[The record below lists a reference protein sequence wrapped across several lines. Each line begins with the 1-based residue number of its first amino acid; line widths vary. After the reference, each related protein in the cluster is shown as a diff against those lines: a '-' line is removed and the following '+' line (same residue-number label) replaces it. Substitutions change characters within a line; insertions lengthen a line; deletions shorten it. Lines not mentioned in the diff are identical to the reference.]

1 MNARTKCK
9 RLKTRVRTL
18 EARLALQQELSGAD
32 DENLRVLTQALE
44 SAVHDGMKLEEEN
57 ELLRDQLEALAFD
70 FMELREV
77 AAEKIET
84 VKNILKK

>member
-9 RLKTRVRTL
+9 RLKARVRTL

-32 DENLRVLTQALE
+32 DENLRVLTQTLE

-57 ELLRDQLEALAFD
+57 AMLRDQLEELAYD
-70 FMELREV
+70 YMELRDA

>member
-44 SAVHDGMKLEEEN
+44 SVVHDGMKLEEEN
-57 ELLRDQLEALAFD
+57 AMLRDQLEELAYD
-70 FMELREV
+70 YMELRDA
-77 AAEKIET
+77 AAEKSET

>member
-9 RLKTRVRTL
+9 RLKARVRTL

-44 SAVHDGMKLEEEN
+44 SVVHDGMKLEEEN
-57 ELLRDQLEALAFD
+57 AMLRDQLEELAYD
-70 FMELREV
+70 YMELRDA
-77 AAEKIET
+77 AAEKSET

>member
-1 MNARTKCK
+1 MNARMKCK
-9 RLKTRVRTL
+9 RLKARVRTL

-44 SAVHDGMKLEEEN
+44 SVVHDGMKLEEEN
-57 ELLRDQLEALAFD
+57 AMLRDQLEELAYD
-70 FMELREV
+70 YMELRDA

>member
-1 MNARTKCK
+1 M
-9 RLKTRVRTL
+9 RTL

-44 SAVHDGMKLEEEN
+44 SVVHDGMKLEEEN
-57 ELLRDQLEALAFD
+57 AMLRDQLEELAYD
-70 FMELREV
+70 YMELRDA

>member
-9 RLKTRVRTL
+9 WLKARVRTL

-57 ELLRDQLEALAFD
+57 ELLRDQIEELSFD
-70 FMELREV
+70 YMELRDMATQKME
-77 AAEKIET
+77 I

>member
-1 MNARTKCK
+1 MNARMKCK
-9 RLKTRVRTL
+9 RFKARVRTL

-44 SAVHDGMKLEEEN
+44 SVVHDGMKLEEEN
-57 ELLRDQLEALAFD
+57 AMLRDQLEELAYD
-70 FMELREV
+70 YMELRDA

>member
-44 SAVHDGMKLEEEN
+44 SAVHDGMKLELEN
-57 ELLRDQLEALAFD
+57 EMLRDQIEELSFD
-70 FMELREV
+70 YMELRDM
-77 AAEKIET
+77 AAQKMEI

>member
-9 RLKTRVRTL
+9 RLKARVRTL

-44 SAVHDGMKLEEEN
+44 SAVHDGMKLELEN
-57 ELLRDQLEALAFD
+57 EMLRDQIEELSLD
-70 FMELREV
+70 YMELRDMV
-77 AAEKIET
+77 AQKMET
-84 VKNILKK
+84 VNNILKK

>member
-1 MNARTKCK
+1 MTARTKCK
-9 RLKTRVRTL
+9 RLKARVRTL

-32 DENLRVLTQALE
+32 DENLRVLTQTLE
-44 SAVHDGMKLEEEN
+44 LAVHDGMKLEEEN
-57 ELLRDQLEALAFD
+57 AMLRDQLEELAYD
-70 FMELREV
+70 YMELRDA

>member
-44 SAVHDGMKLEEEN
+44 SAVHDGMKLELEN
-57 ELLRDQLEALAFD
+57 EMLRDQIEELSFD
-70 FMELREV
+70 YMELRDM
-77 AAEKIET
+77 AAQKMEI
-84 VKNILKK
+84 VINILKK

>member
-9 RLKTRVRTL
+9 RLKVRVRTL
-18 EARLALQQELSGAD
+18 EARLALQKELSGAD

-44 SAVHDGMKLEEEN
+44 SVVHDGMKLEAEN
-57 ELLRDQLEALAFD
+57 AMLRDQLEELAYD
-70 FMELREV
+70 YMELRDA

>member
-9 RLKTRVRTL
+9 WLKTRVRAL

-44 SAVHDGMKLEEEN
+44 SVVHDGMKLEEEN
-57 ELLRDQLEALAFD
+57 AMLRDQLEELAYD
-70 FMELREV
+70 YMELRDMATQKME
-77 AAEKIET
+77 I

>member
-9 RLKTRVRTL
+9 RLKARVRTL

-44 SAVHDGMKLEEEN
+44 SAVHDGMKLELEN
-57 ELLRDQLEALAFD
+57 EMLRDQIEELSFD
-70 FMELREV
+70 YMELRDM
-77 AAEKIET
+77 AAQKMEI

>member
-9 RLKTRVRTL
+9 QLKARVRTL

-44 SAVHDGMKLEEEN
+44 SAVHDGMKLELEN
-57 ELLRDQLEALAFD
+57 EMLRDQIEELSFD
-70 FMELREV
+70 YMELRDM
-77 AAEKIET
+77 AAQKMEI

>member
-9 RLKTRVRTL
+9 RLKARVRTL

-44 SAVHDGMKLEEEN
+44 SVVHDGMKLEEEN
-57 ELLRDQLEALAFD
+57 AMLRDQLEELAYD
-70 FMELREV
+70 YMELRDA

>member
-1 MNARTKCK
+1 MNARMKCK
-9 RLKTRVRTL
+9 QLKTRVRTL
-18 EARLALQQELSGAD
+18 EARLALQQKLSGAD

-57 ELLRDQLEALAFD
+57 ELLRDQIEELSFD
-70 FMELREV
+70 YMELRDMATQKME
-77 AAEKIET
+77 I

>member
-9 RLKTRVRTL
+9 RLKARVRTL

-44 SAVHDGMKLEEEN
+44 NAVHDGMKLEEEN
-57 ELLRDQLEALAFD
+57 AMLRDQLEELAYD
-70 FMELREV
+70 YMELRDA

>member
-44 SAVHDGMKLEEEN
+44 SVVHDGMKLEEEN
-57 ELLRDQLEALAFD
+57 AMLRDQLEELAYD
-70 FMELREV
+70 YMELRDA

-84 VKNILKK
+84 VKNILTK

>member
-9 RLKTRVRTL
+9 RLKVRVRTL

-44 SAVHDGMKLEEEN
+44 SVVHDGMKLEEEN
-57 ELLRDQLEALAFD
+57 AMLRDQLEELAYD
-70 FMELREV
+70 YMELRDA

>member
-9 RLKTRVRTL
+9 RLKARVRTL

-44 SAVHDGMKLEEEN
+44 NAVHDGMKLEEEN
-57 ELLRDQLEALAFD
+57 AMLRDQLEALAFD
-70 FMELREV
+70 FMELSEV
-77 AAEKIET
+77 SAQRVDS
-84 VKNILKK
+84 VKKILKK

>member
-9 RLKTRVRTL
+9 RLKARVRTL

-57 ELLRDQLEALAFD
+57 AMLRDQLEELAYD
-70 FMELREV
+70 YMELRDA

>member
-9 RLKTRVRTL
+9 WLKARVRTL

-44 SAVHDGMKLEEEN
+44 SAVHDGMKLELEN
-57 ELLRDQLEALAFD
+57 EMLRDQIEELSFD
-70 FMELREV
+70 YMELRDM
-77 AAEKIET
+77 AAQKMEI